1 MPKAYAIAH
10 VTMINL
16 EKFTEQ
22 YGSKIE
28 DTIKAFGGMFLVR
41 GGSISY
47 TEGEKLGDLNV
58 VVEFPDI
65 ASALAWNNSYEY
77 QAILPGRTQ
86 NAITNFIIIDG
97 VA

>member
-22 YGSKIE
+22 YASKVE
-28 DTIKAFGGMFLVR
+28 ETIKAFGGMFLVR
-41 GGSISY
+41 GGNVSY
-47 TEGEKLGDLNV
+47 TEGEELGDLNV

-65 ASALAWNNSYEY
+65 ASALAWNNSDEY

-97 VA
+97 VS

>member
-22 YGSKIE
+22 YGSKVE
-28 DTIKAFGGMFLVR
+28 ETIKAFGGMFLVR
-41 GGSISY
+41 GGDISY

-65 ASALAWNNSYEY
+65 TSALAWNNSDEY
-77 QAILPGRTQ
+77 KAILTGRTQ
-86 NAITNFIIIDG
+86 NAKTNFIIIDG

>member
-1 MPKAYAIAH
+1 
-10 VTMINL
+10 
-16 EKFTEQ
+16 
-22 YGSKIE
+22 
-28 DTIKAFGGMFLVR
+28 
-41 GGSISY
+41 
-47 TEGEKLGDLNV
+47 EGEKLGDLNV

-65 ASALAWNNSYEY
+65 ASALAWNNSDEY